1 MTNFAIEAALLT
13 KSYPNNK
20 RLFSWTADSEQNV
33 VSDVSLKVKTGEI
46 FGLTGSNGAGKTTL
60 IKMLCT
66 LIAPTSGSA
75 KIGGIPLE
83 LNRGD
88 EIRQRAGLV
97 VTDERSFYWRLTGRQ
112 NLVFFAALYG
122 IFNQAAADRAE
133 RLLAAVDLTGAA
145 DTRFDRYSSGMK
157 QRLSIARGLLHQPEI
172 LFLDEPGRS
181 LDSEAK
187 GRLHELVR
195 TLNEKQNMT
204 VFLITHDQT
213 EAKNLCNRIGVMHSG
228 RLVEISNNT

>member
-1 MTNFAIEAALLT
+1 MTNFAIEASLLS
-13 KSYPNNK
+13 KSYPTSK
-20 RLFSWTADSEQNV
+20 SLFNWSADPEKDIV
-33 VSDVSLKVKTGEI
+33 TDVSLKVETGEI

-75 KIGGIPLE
+75 SIAGIPLE
-83 LNRGD
+83 LDRGD
-88 EIRQRAGLV
+88 EIRRRAGLV
-97 VTDERSFYWRLTGRQ
+97 VTDDRSFYWRLTGRQ

-122 IFNQAAADRAE
+122 IFDKEAENRAE
-133 RLLAAVDLTGAA
+133 QLLVAVDLTDAA
-145 DTRFDRYSSGMK
+145 DIRFDRYSSGMK
-157 QRLSIARGLLHQPEI
+157 QRLAIARGLLHRPEI

-195 TLNEKQNMT
+195 TLNETQNMT

-213 EAKNLCNRIGVMHSG
+213 EAKDLCDRIGVMHSG
-228 RLVEISNNT
+228 KLVDILTNN